1 MSLLILLV
9 FGGFL
14 FYIFSKIWG
23 KPKWNIPISTIPIEW
38 QAILN
43 KNVSFYSRLNKKKKE
58 LFEYKVQEFL
68 LNHKVTGIKTDVS
81 LTDELLIASSAIIPI
96 FSFPEWKYSN
106 LFEVLVY
113 PDSFNEEFKFEGK
126 DRNILGMVGTG
137 YMQGKMILSKKALRH
152 GFANESDKK
161 NTAIHEFV
169 HLIDKLDG
177 QTDGVPELL
186 LKKQYVIPWLE
197 LIRSN
202 IDDIYEGKTDI
213 NPYGGTNKQEFFA
226 VTSEYFFEKPKLLAK
241 KHPKL
246 HALLEQIFD
255 QDFEILAPA
264 NSSINKEP
272 GRNEPCY
279 CGSGKKYK
287 RCHLKR

>member
-1 MSLLILLV
+1 MSLLILIAFIV
-9 FGGFL
+9 IL
-14 FYIFSKIWG
+14 FFIFKKIWA
-23 KPKWNIPISTIPIEW
+23 KPKWQIPKGTVPMEW
-38 QAILN
+38 RAILV
-43 KNVSFYSRLNKKKKE
+43 KNISFYSRLNFKKKA

-68 LNHKVTGIKTDVS
+68 LNHKITGIKTDVS

-106 LFEVLVY
+106 LFEILVY
-113 PDSFNEEFKFEGK
+113 PDTFNEDFKFEGE
-126 DRNILGMVGTG
+126 DRKILGMVGTG
-137 YMQGKMILSKKALRH
+137 FMQGKMILSKKAIRK

-186 LKKQYVIPWLE
+186 LEKQYVIPWLE
-197 LIRSN
+197 LIRSK

-241 KHPKL
+241 KHPEL

-255 QDFEILAPA
+255 QDFEILAPS
-264 NSSINKEP
+264 NSRTQKEP
-272 GRNEPCY
+272 GRNQPCY

-287 RCHLKR
+287 HCHLK